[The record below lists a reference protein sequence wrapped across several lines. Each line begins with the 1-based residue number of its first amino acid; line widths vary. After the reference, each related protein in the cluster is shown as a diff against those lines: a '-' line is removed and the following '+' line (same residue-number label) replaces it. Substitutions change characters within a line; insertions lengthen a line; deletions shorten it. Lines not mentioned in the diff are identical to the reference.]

1 MAFLGYLVST
11 IATIGRFLE
20 DHSGAI
26 SAISTVFVA
35 AFTYTLWRA
44 TTKLWKSS
52 QRHAEHLES
61 SLAQAGRSATA
72 MEQVA
77 ESLVQTADSG
87 KESTRIGGEIAE
99 RQRVVSEL
107 QSRAYL
113 SVIVA
118 SIVPQNRATGYRF
131 EPRMGLVNNGN
142 TPAYN
147 VSFRTAADV
156 CPFPLPAD
164 FAFPLPDQL
173 PSRSIT
179 IIGPRLNKILSAVVP
194 RLYSEEEE
202 RAIRDGV
209 AQRLYIWGVVTY
221 TDAFNI
227 ERFVRF
233 SQSFI
238 WLSDGNVMGIDTTR
252 HNDAN

>member
-1 MAFLGYLVST
+1 MSFLDY
-11 IATIGRFLE
+11 
-20 DHSGAI
+20 AI
-26 SAISTVFVA
+26 SAIVTVGRFLDEHSGVISAVSTVFVA

-52 QRHAEHLES
+52 QRHAAHLES
-61 SLAQAGRSATA
+61 SIAQAGRSATA

-77 ESLVQTADSG
+77 ASG

-113 SVIVA
+113 LVVFA
-118 SIVPQNRATGYRF
+118 VLVPQNRATGYRF

-164 FAFPLPDQL
+164 FAFPLPDEL
-173 PSRSIT
+173 STRSISV
-179 IIGPRLNKILSAVVP
+179 IGPRQSKILSAVVP

-202 RAIRDGV
+202 REIRDGV
-209 AQRLYIWGVVTY
+209 AQRIYIWGLVNY

-227 ERFVRF
+227 DRFVRF

-238 WLSDGNVMGIDTTR
+238 WLSDGNAMSLDTTR